1 MGQPSSADLAARC
14 AAIELL
20 AVDVDGVLTDGVIAV
35 DDRGLESKH
44 FHVRDGLAYA
54 LWQRAGKQ
62 SAIFSGRRAEVVD
75 RRAAELKI
83 AHVAQGLAEK
93 AEPLLSLLARLG
105 LEPRRFASWATTWST
120 CPRCEWLAWQ
130 PVPRMPSSRSV
141 IRFTWSLR
149 PRAAGRG
156 SRGRRGHSQSAG
168 ALAWPLRNVLSA
180 SSVTR
185 SDAGVFLGTGWLA
198 TLRKRTLAQKTLQ
211 AGDHVHPPGGV
222 LPGLCGGFHDGRGAP
237 YRRSQGR

>member
-54 LWQRAGKQ
+54 LWHRAGKQ

-105 LEPRRFASWATTWST
+105 LEPRQVCFVGDDLVDLPALRVAGLAA
-120 CPRCEWLAWQ
+120 CPADAVVEVRD
-130 PVPRMPSSRSV
+130 SV
-141 IRFTWSLR
+141 HLVTK
-149 PRAAGRG
+149 AAG
-156 SRGRRGHSQSAG
+156 
-168 ALAWPLRNVLSA
+168 
-180 SSVTR
+180 
-185 SDAGVFLGTGWLA
+185 
-198 TLRKRTLAQKTLQ
+198 
-211 AGDHVHPPGGV
+211 
-222 LPGLCGGFHDGRGAP
+222 GRGAV
-237 YRRSQGR
+237 REAVEVILKVQGLWHGLCEMYSVPAV